1 MWGKKLLLGVLGLS
15 FGMGVAAGL
24 FSFIIGLGVISD
36 FADRTHTG
44 KNIRFYEDCL
54 AMGGILGNIVWIYH
68 IRLPIGLIGLLVF
81 GLFTGIFVGAW
92 SMALAE
98 ALNIFPILLRRTKM
112 KGNTVW
118 LVLAMALGKG
128 AGSFIYFINRW

>member
-1 MWGKKLLLGVLGLS
+1 MWVKELLLGILGLS

-24 FSFIIGLGVISD
+24 FSFIIGLGVVSD

-44 KNIRFYEDCL
+44 NYIRFYEDCL
-54 AMGGILGNIVWIYH
+54 AMGGILGNIFWLWEIS
-68 IRLPIGLIGLLVF
+68 LPVGQPGLLVF
-81 GLFTGIFVGAW
+81 GLFTGIFVGSW

-98 ALNIFPILLRRTKM
+98 ALNIFPILIRRTKM
-112 KGNTVW
+112 KKYAVC

-128 AGSFIYFINRW
+128 AGSIVYFINRW

>member
-1 MWGKKLLLGVLGLS
+1 MWGKELLLGLLGLS

-24 FSFIIGLGVISD
+24 FSFIIGLGVVSE

-44 KNIRFYEDCL
+44 NYVRFYEDCL
-54 AMGGILGNIVWIYH
+54 ALGGILGNIFWIWELE
-68 IRLPIGLIGLLVF
+68 LPIGNIGLLIF

-98 ALNIFPILLRRTKM
+98 ALNIFPILIRRTKM
-112 KGNTVW
+112 KKNTVW
-118 LVLAMALGKG
+118 LIFAMAFGKG
-128 AGSFIYFINRW
+128 VGSIIYFINRW